1 VNPESADDPGDP
13 ARAGHGAE
21 ATSAPARRSKPRRV
35 RVWLS
40 LVAACFVAVAVIG
53 LISRQ
58 LQFKKLQETTGVLD
72 EQFVETVQPEK
83 VPATV
88 TLNLPGQTEAYTQ
101 APIYAQVNGY
111 LRSWYSDI
119 GAKVKMGDVL
129 AEIDT
134 PALDQQ
140 LAQARAN
147 LKQSQATLWVSQ
159 ANYNRQIDLLNKKVI
174 SQEDFDNQSGDLQAK
189 QATVNA
195 QEANV
200 RQLEAME
207 AFKVL
212 RAPFDGT
219 VTVRDTDIGAL
230 INAGSG
236 NPLFIVSQ
244 VSALRAYV
252 NVPESLAA
260 SVKAGTKANLTFDT
274 FPGVEFPAQVVATSG
289 AIDPTTR
296 TLQTQLTVPNADGK
310 LFPGSYTTVHF
321 ELESDS
327 RSLLVPENV
336 LLFREEGP
344 AVGTVGS
351 DGKVSIRKIKIDRDL
366 GNTLQVQGLSESDQ
380 IIVNPSDSL
389 ADGDLVRVKPR
400 EIHIQAQRKNSA
412 GTCHRGTARYWCG
425 TCFLESVGAGCLTFR
440 RRAFANRAGP
450 KGTALATLGSFGV
463 GLGVISLL
471 MKFVSRRSFLP
482 FAIYRLLLGAKL
494 LVPLSKGILRSIE
507 LPGEPHIRVEG

>member
-1 VNPESADDPGDP
+1 V
-13 ARAGHGAE
+13 
-21 ATSAPARRSKPRRV
+21 TSAPVNQPRPRRV
-35 RVWLS
+35 GVWLL
-40 LVAACFVAVAVIG
+40 LVAACFVAVAAIG
-53 LISRQ
+53 LISRHVE
-58 LQFKKLQETTGVLD
+58 FKKLQETTKALD

-88 TLNLPGQTEAYTQ
+88 TLNLPGQTEAYAQ

-111 LRSWYSDI
+111 LKKWYSDI

-140 LAQARAN
+140 LSQAQAN
-147 LKQSQATLWVSQ
+147 LKQSQAALWVSQ
-159 ANYNRQIDLLNKKVI
+159 TNYNRQIDLLNKKVI

-189 QATVNA
+189 QATVTA

-200 RQLEAME
+200 RQLEAMQ

-212 RAPFDGT
+212 HAPFDGT
-219 VTVRDTDIGAL
+219 VTARNTDIGAL
-230 INAGSG
+230 INAGPG

-244 VSALRAYV
+244 VTPLRVYV

-274 FPGVEFPAQVVATSG
+274 FPGVSFPAQVVATAG

-296 TLQTQLTVPNADGK
+296 TLLTQLAVPNAEGK

-327 RSLLVPENV
+327 QSLLVPENV

-344 AVGTVGS
+344 AVGSVGS
-351 DGKVSIRKIKIDRDL
+351 GGKVSIRKIKIDRDL
-366 GNTLQVQGLSESDQ
+366 GTPCKFRVFRKAIRSSSIPRTAWPTATQSES
-380 IIVNPSDSL
+380 S
-389 ADGDLVRVKPR
+389 RRK
-400 EIHIQAQRKNSA
+400 IHIRAQRKSSA
-412 GTCHRGTARYWCG
+412 GRCTGEKRGIG
-425 TCFLESVGAGCLTFR
+425 VESVFL
-440 RRAFANRAGP
+440 
-450 KGTALATLGSFGV
+450 
-463 GLGVISLL
+463 SL
-471 MKFVSRRSFLP
+471 
-482 FAIYRLLLGAKL
+482 
-494 LVPLSKGILRSIE
+494 
-507 LPGEPHIRVEG
+507 

>member
-219 VTVRDTDIGAL
+219 VTVRDTDIGL
-230 INAGSG
+230 SMR
-236 NPLFIVSQ
+236 V
-244 VSALRAYV
+244 
-252 NVPESLAA
+252 LA
-260 SVKAGTKANLTFDT
+260 
-274 FPGVEFPAQVVATSG
+274 
-289 AIDPTTR
+289 TR
-296 TLQTQLTVPNADGK
+296 C
-310 LFPGSYTTVHF
+310 S
-321 ELESDS
+321 S
-327 RSLLVPENV
+327 
-336 LLFREEGP
+336 
-344 AVGTVGS
+344 
-351 DGKVSIRKIKIDRDL
+351 
-366 GNTLQVQGLSESDQ
+366 
-380 IIVNPSDSL
+380 
-389 ADGDLVRVKPR
+389 
-400 EIHIQAQRKNSA
+400 
-412 GTCHRGTARYWCG
+412 
-425 TCFLESVGAGCLTFR
+425 FR
-440 RRAFANRAGP
+440 R
-450 KGTALATLGSFGV
+450 
-463 GLGVISLL
+463 
-471 MKFVSRRSFLP
+471 
-482 FAIYRLLLGAKL
+482 
-494 LVPLSKGILRSIE
+494 
-507 LPGEPHIRVEG
+507 